1 VLVLYHYLK
10 LSNQNN
16 PPHRIEHKAMPF
28 QNIDK
33 HDANPLCTSSTVLT
47 QITVIE
53 NMHLIPD
60 TCYVILYMLYE
71 EKL

>member
-1 VLVLYHYLK
+1 M
-10 LSNQNN
+10 
-16 PPHRIEHKAMPF
+16 IEHKAKPF

-33 HDANPLCTSSTVLT
+33 HDANPLLTSSTVLT

-60 TCYVILYMLYE
+60 NCYVIHYMLSE
-71 EKL
+71 EKQLSVFQKTFIY

>member
-1 VLVLYHYLK
+1 
-10 LSNQNN
+10 
-16 PPHRIEHKAMPF
+16 MPF

-33 HDANPLCTSSTVLT
+33 YDANPLLTSSTVLT

-60 TCYVILYMLYE
+60 TCYVTLYMLSE
-71 EKL
+71 EKQLSVFQNTFIY